1 MLFYR
6 DMSDQSITS
15 ANAAGHA
22 VGGRQS
28 LEIDMN
34 VLTPTRS
41 FDEAKAEAF
50 AERFVGA
57 LSEAALAIMTSLGH
71 RAELFDAMAANP
83 ALTCG
88 ALAEKAGVAERY
100 LLEWLGVMVTSG
112 VVAYDAAAKTYTL
125 PAEHAAVLT
134 RAAEP
139 NNMAVTTQFIGVA
152 ASVEEH
158 MLDRFRTGGGLCYSH
173 FDRFHEVMAED
184 SAQSVVASL
193 TEAIL
198 PIAPGLIDRLETG
211 IDVVDFGCGAGKAM
225 LRLAEEFPN
234 SSFTGFDLCADAF
247 APTVAKAREKGL
259 GNLQF
264 EARDLSQETSVG
276 DFDFATTFDAVHDQK
291 DPKGLL
297 NLIRTSL
304 RRDGVYLMQEIGGS
318 RDLEKN
324 IGNPF
329 APLLYTISSMHCTPI
344 SIGQGGPGLGAMWGV
359 ETAEEYLAEAG
370 FTDVE
375 THRLP
380 HDPINAYF
388 VARV

>member
-1 MLFYR
+1 
-6 DMSDQSITS
+6 
-15 ANAAGHA
+15 
-22 VGGRQS
+22 
-28 LEIDMN
+28 MN
-34 VLTPTRS
+34 VHTQPVK
-41 FDEAKAEAF
+41 FDAAKAEAF
-50 AERFVGA
+50 AERFVGT

-71 RAELFDAMAANP
+71 RSGVFDALAASP
-83 ALTCG
+83 ALTCE
-88 ALAEKAGVAERY
+88 ALAAKAGVTKRY
-100 LLEWLGVMVTSG
+100 LREWLGVMVTSG
-112 VVAYDAAAKTYTL
+112 VVTYDPAAKTYTL
-125 PAEHAAVLT
+125 PAEHAAFLT

-158 MLDRFRTGGGLCYSH
+158 MLDRFQNGGGLCYSH

-184 SAQSVVASL
+184 SAQLVVASL

-198 PIAPGLIDRLETG
+198 PIVPELIDRLEAG
-211 IDVVDFGCGAGKAM
+211 IDVADFGCGGGRAM
-225 LRLAEEFPN
+225 LRLAENFPN

-247 APTVAKAREKGL
+247 ALTQAHAREKGL
-259 GNLQF
+259 DNLRF
-264 EARDLSQETSVG
+264 EACDLSEVTSVG
-276 DFDFATTFDAVHDQK
+276 KFDLVTTFDAVHDQK
-291 DPKGLL
+291 DPMGLL
-297 NLIRTSL
+297 NLIRSSL
-304 RRDGVYLMQEIGGS
+304 RDDGVYLMQEIGGS

-324 IGNPF
+324 ISNPF
-329 APLLYTISSMHCTPI
+329 APLLYTISAMHCTPI

-370 FTDVE
+370 FSQVQ